1 MRVCAERESKMNK
14 ECMRKNKTNKV
25 NDQLNDY
32 VYAQVSGMVC
42 LLLLLL
48 NNFNGVTP

>member
-1 MRVCAERESKMNK
+1 MNACVQRESKMNK

-48 NNFNGVTP
+48 NNSNGVTP